1 MEMDKDNRREKEGE
15 RERGRQPEK
24 LPKLK
29 KFAQAEDGNL
39 RSHVKMPSC
48 AFRLEK
54 LEEMRVAQVLH
65 N

>member
-1 MEMDKDNRREKEGE
+1 MEMDKDNRREREG
-15 RERGRQPEK
+15 GREK

-39 RSHVKMPSC
+39 RSHVKMASC

>member
-1 MEMDKDNRREKEGE
+1 MSEWKWIKTTGE
-15 RERGRQPEK
+15 RKGGGEK

-48 AFRLEK
+48 AFCLEK

-65 N
+65 S